1 MVFCQS
7 CRGLHVLFK
16 LCETGS
22 GFQNT
27 EMRFTREFTTKLI
40 IVHLLKNTDIGKG
53 SNEYMLVHLIMRGSF
68 HLKIH
73 THLLNAIAQK
83 HRLCKITSICNHH
96 ISNQYKKHIYYSV
109 MISNN
114 IFFSRFPI
122 DFFINYDLIYTL
134 YCLK

>member
-40 IVHLLKNTDIGKG
+40 IVLLLKNTDIGKG
-53 SNEYMLVHLIMRGSF
+53 SNE
-68 HLKIH
+68 
-73 THLLNAIAQK
+73 
-83 HRLCKITSICNHH
+83 
-96 ISNQYKKHIYYSV
+96 
-109 MISNN
+109 
-114 IFFSRFPI
+114 
-122 DFFINYDLIYTL
+122 
-134 YCLK
+134 

>member
-22 GFQNT
+22 GFQNA

-53 SNEYMLVHLIMRGSF
+53 SNEYMLVHFIMRGSF

-96 ISNQYKKHIYYSV
+96 ISNQYKKTHIL
-109 MISNN
+109 
-114 IFFSRFPI
+114 FS
-122 DFFINYDLIYTL
+122 YD
-134 YCLK
+134 

>member
-53 SNEYMLVHLIMRGSF
+53 SNEYMLVHFIMRGSF

-83 HRLCKITSICNHH
+83 
-96 ISNQYKKHIYYSV
+96 
-109 MISNN
+109 
-114 IFFSRFPI
+114 I
-122 DFFINYDLIYTL
+122 DFAKLPVFATIIFLTNIKNTYIIQL
-134 YCLK
+134 